1 MAFCKHCGAQLAEG
15 AQFCPSCGERVEAEA
30 RKSFCQTCG
39 AELAEGAK
47 FCKKCGTPVAAA
59 APTTP
64 AVPAD
69 VPRSFC
75 AVCGAELKPGDRF
88 CVACGA
94 SSASAAPAQPL
105 NPAAQAAYAHQNVQT
120 TYASDRA
127 RQAQQAYQPPVY
139 QQPVYQQPVYQQPV
153 PPQGYYAQAPAQAG
167 GKPKKKRGFILLFLL
182 IWAGLLYLG
191 WRWVPGAVKDAR
203 LPIVPAVSE
212 EEITE
217 EQRAEY
223 AEINSRFAS
232 GENADAEDEEAPEY
246 THDAYAWLY
255 GDLLGEEDDE

>member
-1 MAFCKHCGAQLAEG
+1 MANFCKHCGAELAAG
-15 AQFCPSCGERVEAEA
+15 AAFCPSCGAKVEAQA
-30 RKSFCQTCG
+30 SKSFCQSCG
-39 AELAEGAK
+39 AELAPGAK
-47 FCKKCGTPVAAA
+47 FCKKCGAPVAAA
-59 APTTP
+59 APAAP
-64 AVPAD
+64 AASVNVPQ
-69 VPRSFC
+69 SFC
-75 AVCGAELKPGDRF
+75 AVCGHELRPEDRF

-94 SSASAAPAQPL
+94 SAASAAPAQPV
-105 NPAAQAAYAHQNVQT
+105 NPAAQAAYSHQNVQT

-127 RQAQQAYQPPVY
+127 RQARQAYQPPAAPVY
-139 QQPVYQQPVYQQPV
+139 QQPVYAQ
-153 PPQGYYAQAPAQAG
+153 PQGYAPQAPAQPEVR
-167 GKPKKKRGFILLFLL
+167 PKKKRGFFLLFLL

-191 WRWVPGAVKDAR
+191 YRWVPGAVKDAR

-232 GENADAEDEEAPEY
+232 GEIPAAEDEEAPEY

-255 GDLLGEEDDE
+255 GDLLGEGDDE